1 MGADLTAKVDVAA
14 VLLSGACPASR
25 PDRSLKMAS
34 RLRAPEMRALEMT
47 DMERRLNPDIG
58 RRDLLRVLATGAGA
72 VAASAAPLAA
82 PAAAAAA
89 ERENADAAKKRRA
102 RYQPNSP
109 EVQTFYR
116 VKRYPAK

>member
-1 MGADLTAKVDVAA
+1 
-14 VLLSGACPASR
+14 
-25 PDRSLKMAS
+25 
-34 RLRAPEMRALEMT
+34 MRALELT

-58 RRDLLRVLATGAGA
+58 RRDLLRVLAAGAGA
-72 VAASAAPLAA
+72 VAASAAPL
-82 PAAAAAA
+82 AAAAAA

-116 VKRYPAK
+116 VNRYPAK

>member
-14 VLLSGACPASR
+14 VLLSGACPALEAGQKPSR
-25 PDRSLKMAS
+25 WRRDSEPR
-34 RLRAPEMRALEMT
+34 RCEPVEMT

-82 PAAAAAA
+82 AAAA

-116 VKRYPAK
+116 VNRYPAK